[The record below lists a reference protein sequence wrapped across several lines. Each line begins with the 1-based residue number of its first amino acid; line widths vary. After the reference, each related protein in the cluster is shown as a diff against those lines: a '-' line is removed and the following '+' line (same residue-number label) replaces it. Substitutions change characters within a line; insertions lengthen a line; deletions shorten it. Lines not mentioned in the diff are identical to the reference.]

1 MMNDQLPPL
10 PTLPLGRYRHYKGL
24 DYEVLGVVRH
34 SETLEPLVLYRP
46 LYNDSGTWVRPY
58 AMFLETVEVD
68 GRLRPRFECLVV
80 QPVRPVGRPGVSQ
93 ASPAARAASLPEGL
107 RILTQDPPEASG
119 LAAVDEGLDAFNE
132 SAAPLHEVRPLA
144 CVAESAQLGVVGGAV
159 GRLWVNCAELQ
170 QLWVQE
176 GMRSQGL
183 GRHLLEAFEKAARDR
198 GAEELFLETFGF
210 QAPAFY
216 ERCGFVRESTNP
228 HYPHG
233 ISKHRYFKR
242 LI

>member
-1 MMNDQLPPL
+1 MTLPPL
-10 PTLPLGRYRHYKGL
+10 PTIALGRWRHYKGL

-68 GRLRPRFECLVV
+68 GQRRPRFECLAAK
-80 QPVRPVGRPGVSQ
+80 PAHPDGGPDDAQ
-93 ASPAARAASLPEGL
+93 ASPASRVASLPDGL
-107 RILTQDPPEASG
+107 RILTQDTPQASG
-119 LAAVDEGLDAFNE
+119 RAAVDEGLDAFNA

-144 CVAESAQLGVVGGAV
+144 CVAEHVQLGVLGGAV
-159 GRLWVNCAELQ
+159 GRLWGHCAELQ
-170 QLWVQE
+170 QLWVKDSTR
-176 GMRSQGL
+176 GQGL
-183 GRHLLEAFEKAARDR
+183 GRHLLEAFETAAHAR
-198 GAEELFLETFGF
+198 GARELFLETFSF

-216 ERCGFVRESTNP
+216 ERCGYEREATNP

-233 ISKHRYFKR
+233 VSKHRYFKR
-242 LI
+242 LAP